1 MNKKVIIGIIAIIVI
16 AVVGVLYFNNSNE
29 EKRNERGVLRVGMEC
44 TYAPYNWSQTDTAN
58 GAVPIKGS
66 SSYAYG
72 YDVMIAKKL
81 AESLNLDLEIYQ
93 IDWDSLPL
101 TLQSNTI
108 DCVIAG
114 QSITSERLQT
124 VDFSVPYYYASIVA
138 LTNSD
143 STYAGATGISDLEG
157 ATCTSQINTCWY
169 DTCLPQIGNANI
181 LPAMDTAPNMLV
193 ALNSRTV
200 DLVVTDMPTAM
211 AAIDV
216 YPNMKIL
223 NFTDTDENFN
233 VSEEEINIGISVKKG
248 NTELVEKINNFLKAY
263 TATDF
268 ENMMNEAIKV
278 QPLSE

>member
-1 MNKKVIIGIIAIIVI
+1 MNRNIILGIIAVVIVI
-16 AVVGVLYFNNSNE
+16 VVALVAILINTNDTTNSRE
-29 EKRNERGVLRVGMEC
+29 VLRVGMEC
-44 TYAPYNWSQTDTAN
+44 AYAPYNWSQTDTSN
-58 GAVPIKGS
+58 GAVSIKDS
-66 SSYAYG
+66 NSYAYG
-72 YDVMIAKKL
+72 YDVMMAKNIAE
-81 AESLNLDLEIYQ
+81 ALDLELEIYQ

-101 TLQSNTI
+101 ALQSNTI

-114 QSITSERLQT
+114 QSITSERLET
-124 VDFSVPYYYASIVA
+124 VDFSSPYYYASIVA
-138 LTNSD
+138 LVNSD
-143 STYAGATGISDLEG
+143 SRYANAKGISDLKG

-169 DTCLPQIGNANI
+169 DTCLPQIDQANI

-193 ALNSRTV
+193 ALNSKTV

-211 AAIDV
+211 AALEV

-223 NFTDTDENFN
+223 NFTDSEDDFE

-248 NTELVEKINNFLKAY
+248 NSVLLERINGVLGNY
-263 TATDF
+263 SIQDF